1 MLLYVFRRRFYKFIE
16 KSGFTICSRE
26 GLEIFVGET
35 LKIGKGPNKL
45 QTLGVTISGC
55 ACLDN
60 VPTFFENGET
70 LGLTMCGSTRLGIFF
85 LVENTASALQEQQE
99 MKNI

>member
-1 MLLYVFRRRFYKFIE
+1 MVVHDPTHFLENGGTLGLSMCCCTLSGDGSTNLLQRV
-16 KSGFTICSRE
+16 GFTICSRE

-60 VPTFFENGET
+60 VPTFP
-70 LGLTMCGSTRLGIFF
+70 
-85 LVENTASALQEQQE
+85 
-99 MKNI
+99 